1 MSALTAQQVPKYKPL
16 WGYRQQWLFRLGIS
30 KKNLH
35 FHEKKR
41 EKYLQMSGKFCN
53 FAVSKEGMEMLQ
65 ECSRKIVRVH
75 ANK

>member
-16 WGYRQQWLFRLGIS
+16 WGYRLQWLFRLGIS
-30 KKNLH
+30 QKNLY
-35 FHEKKR
+35 FCKKKR